1 MALRG
6 VHAHAGNGRF
16 GKGTDIAKVKNKSSA
31 KQSAPAASLPVNPMH
46 LLLPLALAQFI
57 NAYDTTA
64 MNVAV
69 SKVVLNLH
77 TSISGIQ
84 AALTIYSLVMAA
96 CMITGSKLGDIWG
109 RNRTFS
115 IGVTMYGVGALITAF
130 SFNLGMMTFGWS
142 LLEGLGSAL
151 MIPAIFAL
159 VGTILPPG
167 KDRLKGYAIIGS
179 AAAGGAAMGPLLMGF
194 WATLGPWTWRLSFI
208 SEAVVVLVVLSM
220 LRRMGKAP
228 AVENKPKLDVVGAIL
243 SALGLALIVLG
254 VLQASQYGWVHAR
267 IPVVFHDKVIIPA
280 GGISPVIPFVIAGI
294 IVIGLFLLWQR
305 HKTNAGK
312 EPLIELSLFKSRMV
326 AVGMPIVLMLMFMQ
340 AGLLFV
346 VPVFLQIS
354 LNLSPILCGI
364 CIFPLT
370 VFLIVFSQLTGR
382 LTKKFSPK
390 TLIMVGMAL
399 IPLGI
404 VLIWVLLSDKPSAWQ
419 VIPGGIIVGIGIGLA
434 NAPLLN
440 AVQST
445 APAKEQSEISGINRA
460 FSNLGGSFG
469 TAIAGAVLM
478 SVLITTTLNLVGSNP
493 LLQKNVSAKHKSEFT
508 QALKKDAQTITDKQA
523 RAMFGKVAAGVV
535 KKEGLSP
542 SLENALASQ
551 MVGINHKARN
561 KALLAALLAVGLIGI
576 LGFLL
581 SFFMPRIPK
590 SKEEDDDEPADKPT
604 EQPAAT

>member
-1 MALRG
+1 
-6 VHAHAGNGRF
+6 
-16 GKGTDIAKVKNKSSA
+16 
-31 KQSAPAASLPVNPMH
+31 MH

-77 TSISGIQ
+77 TTISGVQ

-109 RNRTFS
+109 RNRTFG
-115 IGVTMYGVGALITAF
+115 IGVAMYGVGALITAF
-130 SFNLGMMTFGWS
+130 SVNLGMMTFGWS

-167 KDRLKGYAIIGS
+167 KDRLKGYAIVGS
-179 AAAGGAAMGPLLMGF
+179 AAAAGAAMGPLLMGF
-194 WATLGPWTWRLSFI
+194 WATLGTWTWRLSFV
-208 SEAVVVLVVLSM
+208 SEAIVVLVVLSM
-220 LRRMGKAP
+220 LRRMGKSP
-228 AVENKPKLDVVGAIL
+228 AVGNKPKLDVVGAVL
-243 SALGLALIVLG
+243 SALGLAMIVLG
-254 VLQASQYGWVHAR
+254 VLLASTYGWVHAR
-267 IPVVFHDKVIIPA
+267 VPVTIGKEVIIPA

-294 IVIGLFLLWQR
+294 VILALFLLWQS
-305 HKTNAGK
+305 HKTKTGK
-312 EPLIELSLFKSRMV
+312 EPLIELSLFKSRSV
-326 AVGMPIVLMLMFMQ
+326 AVGMPIVLLLMFMQ

-346 VPVFLQIS
+346 VPVFLQLS
-354 LNLSPILCGI
+354 LNLSPILCGVA
-364 CIFPLT
+364 IFPLT

-382 LTKKFSPK
+382 LTKKFSSK
-390 TLIMVGMAL
+390 TLIMAGMAL

-404 VLIWVLLSDKPSAWQ
+404 ILIWVLLSDKPAAWQ

-440 AVQST
+440 TVQST
-445 APAKEQSEISGINRA
+445 APEKEQSEISGINRA

-469 TAIAGAVLM
+469 TAIAGAVLI
-478 SVLITTTLNLVGSNP
+478 SVLISTTLTLVGANP
-493 LLQKNVSAKHKSEFT
+493 LLQKYVTPKHQQELT
-508 QALKKDAQTITDKQA
+508 QALNKDAQTISDKQA
-523 RAMFGKVAAGVV
+523 KALFGKVAAAVI
-535 KKEGLSP
+535 KKE
-542 SLENALASQ
+542 SLAPALVDKLAAQ

-576 LGFLL
+576 LGFIFSIFL
-581 SFFMPRIPK
+581 PRLPK
-590 SKEEDDDEPADKPT
+590 TKEEDEKADEPALA
-604 EQPAAT
+604 EPASAKAE

>member
-1 MALRG
+1 
-6 VHAHAGNGRF
+6 
-16 GKGTDIAKVKNKSSA
+16 
-31 KQSAPAASLPVNPMH
+31 MH
-46 LLLPLALAQFI
+46 LLLPLALAQFM

-77 TSISGIQ
+77 TTISGVQ

-109 RNRTFS
+109 RNRTFA
-115 IGVTMYGVGALITAF
+115 IGVSMYGVGALITAF
-130 SFNLGMMTFGWS
+130 SVNLGMMTFGWS

-159 VGTILPPG
+159 VGTILPAG

-194 WATLGPWTWRLSFI
+194 WATLGAWTWRLSFV
-208 SEAVVVLVVLSM
+208 SEAIVVLVVLAM
-220 LRRMGKAP
+220 LRRMGKSP
-228 AVENKPKLDVVGAIL
+228 AVENKPKLDGVGAVL
-243 SALGLALIVLG
+243 SAIGLALIVLG
-254 VLQASQYGWVHAR
+254 VLQAGAYGWLHAR
-267 IPVVFHDKVIIPA
+267 VAVTIGNKVLIPA
-280 GGISPVIPFVIAGI
+280 GGLSPVIPFVVAGI
-294 IVIGLFLLWQR
+294 IVLGLFLLWQR
-305 HKTNAGK
+305 HKTKVGK
-312 EPLIELSLFKSRMV
+312 EPLIELSLFKSRSV

-354 LNLSPILCGI
+354 LNLSPILCGVA
-364 CIFPLT
+364 IFPLT

-390 TLIMVGMAL
+390 TLIMAGMAL

-404 VLIWVLLSDKPSAWQ
+404 ILIWVLLSDKPSAWQ

-469 TAIAGAVLM
+469 TAIAGAVLI
-478 SVLITTTLNLVGSNP
+478 SVLISTTLSLVGHNP
-493 LLQKNVSAKHKSEFT
+493 VLQKNITAKHKQEFT
-508 QALKKDAQTITDKQA
+508 LALKKDAQTISDKQA
-523 RAMFGKVAAGVV
+523 RALFGKVAAEVV
-535 KKEGLSP
+535 AKEKLSP
-542 SLENALASQ
+542 RLVDSMAAQ

-576 LGFLL
+576 LGFIL
-581 SFFMPRIPK
+581 SIFMPRIPK
-590 SKEEDDDEPADKPT
+590 SKEEDEDEEPASDKP
-604 EQPAAT
+604 ATT

>member
-1 MALRG
+1 MALKG
-6 VHAHAGNGRF
+6 HAVRRII
-16 GKGTDIAKVKNKSSA
+16 GKGTDIAKGKDSA
-31 KQSAPAASLPVNPMH
+31 NGKQLSPAGSAPVNPMH

-69 SKVVLNLH
+69 SKVVVNLH
-77 TSISGIQ
+77 TTISGVQ

-115 IGVTMYGVGALITAF
+115 IGVTMYGAGALITAF
-130 SFNLGMMTFGWS
+130 SVNLGMMTVGWS

-194 WATLGPWTWRLSFI
+194 WATLGTWTWRLSFV
-208 SEAVVVLVVLSM
+208 SEVVVVLVILSM
-220 LRRMGKAP
+220 LHRMGKAP
-228 AVENKPKLDVVGAIL
+228 AVENKPKLDGVGAVL
-243 SALGLALIVLG
+243 SAVGLALIVLG
-254 VLQASQYGWVHAR
+254 VLQASAYGWVHAR
-267 IPVVFHDKVIIPA
+267 VPVNIGNKVIIPA
-280 GGISPVIPFVIAGI
+280 GGISPVIPFVVAGI
-294 IVIGLFLLWQR
+294 IILALFVLWQR

-312 EPLIELSLFKSRMV
+312 EPLIELSLFKNRSV
-326 AVGMPIVLMLMFMQ
+326 AIGMPIVLMLMFMQ

-404 VLIWVLLSDKPSAWQ
+404 IFVWVLLSDKPSAWQ
-419 VIPGGIIVGIGIGLA
+419 VIPGGIVVGIGIGLA

-440 AVQST
+440 TVQST
-445 APAKEQSEISGINRA
+445 APAKEQSEISGVNRA
-460 FSNLGGSFG
+460 FSNLGGSSG
-469 TAIAGAVLM
+469 
-478 SVLITTTLNLVGSNP
+478 
-493 LLQKNVSAKHKSEFT
+493 
-508 QALKKDAQTITDKQA
+508 
-523 RAMFGKVAAGVV
+523 R
-535 KKEGLSP
+535 
-542 SLENALASQ
+542 
-551 MVGINHKARN
+551 R
-561 KALLAALLAVGLIGI
+561 
-576 LGFLL
+576 
-581 SFFMPRIPK
+581 
-590 SKEEDDDEPADKPT
+590 
-604 EQPAAT
+604 

>member
-1 MALRG
+1 
-6 VHAHAGNGRF
+6 
-16 GKGTDIAKVKNKSSA
+16 
-31 KQSAPAASLPVNPMH
+31 MH

-77 TSISGIQ
+77 TTISGVQ

-109 RNRTFS
+109 RNRTFG
-115 IGVTMYGVGALITAF
+115 IGVAMYGVGALITAF
-130 SFNLGMMTFGWS
+130 SVNLGMMTFGWS

-167 KDRLKGYAIIGS
+167 KDRLKGYAIVGS
-179 AAAGGAAMGPLLMGF
+179 AAAAGAAMGPLLMGF
-194 WATLGPWTWRLSFI
+194 WATLGTWTWRLSFV
-208 SEAVVVLVVLSM
+208 SEAIVVLVVLSM
-220 LRRMGKAP
+220 LRRMGKSP
-228 AVENKPKLDVVGAIL
+228 AVGNKPKLDVVGAVL
-243 SALGLALIVLG
+243 SALGLAMIVLG
-254 VLQASQYGWVHAR
+254 VLLASTYGWVHAR
-267 IPVVFHDKVIIPA
+267 VPVTIGKEVIIPA

-294 IVIGLFLLWQR
+294 VILALFLLWQS
-305 HKTNAGK
+305 HKTKTGK
-312 EPLIELSLFKSRMV
+312 EPLIELSLFKSRSV
-326 AVGMPIVLMLMFMQ
+326 AVGMPIVLLLMFMQ

-346 VPVFLQIS
+346 VPVFLQLS
-354 LNLSPILCGI
+354 LNLSPILCGVA
-364 CIFPLT
+364 IFPLT

-390 TLIMVGMAL
+390 TLIMAGMAL

-404 VLIWVLLSDKPSAWQ
+404 ILIWVLLSDKPAAWQ

-440 AVQST
+440 TVQST
-445 APAKEQSEISGINRA
+445 APEKEQSEISGINRA

-469 TAIAGAVLM
+469 TAIAGAVLI
-478 SVLITTTLNLVGSNP
+478 SVLISTTLTLVGANP
-493 LLQKNVSAKHKSEFT
+493 LLQKYVTPKHQQELT
-508 QALKKDAQTITDKQA
+508 QAQA
-523 RAMFGKVAAGVV
+523 LFGKVAAAVI
-535 KKEGLSP
+535 KKE
-542 SLENALASQ
+542 SLAPALVDKLAAQ

-576 LGFLL
+576 LGFIFSIFL
-581 SFFMPRIPK
+581 PRLPK
-590 SKEEDDDEPADKPT
+590 TKEEDEKADEPALA
-604 EQPAAT
+604 EPASAKAE

>member
-1 MALRG
+1 
-6 VHAHAGNGRF
+6 
-16 GKGTDIAKVKNKSSA
+16 
-31 KQSAPAASLPVNPMH
+31 MH

-77 TSISGIQ
+77 TTISGVQ

-109 RNRTFS
+109 RNRTFG

-130 SFNLGMMTFGWS
+130 SVNLGMMTFGWS

-167 KDRLKGYAIIGS
+167 KDRLKGYAIVGS
-179 AAAGGAAMGPLLMGF
+179 AAAAGAAMGPLLMGF
-194 WATLGPWTWRLSFI
+194 WATLGTWTWRLSFV
-208 SEAVVVLVVLSM
+208 SEAIVVLVVLSM
-220 LRRMGKAP
+220 LRRMGKSP
-228 AVENKPKLDVVGAIL
+228 AVENKPKLDVVGAVL
-243 SALGLALIVLG
+243 SALGLAMIVLG
-254 VLQASQYGWVHAR
+254 VLLASTYGWVHAR
-267 IPVVFHDKVIIPA
+267 VPVTIGKKVIIPA

-294 IVIGLFLLWQR
+294 VILALFLLWQR
-305 HKTNAGK
+305 HKTKAGK
-312 EPLIELSLFKSRMV
+312 EPLIELSLFKSRSV
-326 AVGMPIVLMLMFMQ
+326 AVGMPIVLLLMFMQ

-346 VPVFLQIS
+346 VPVFLQLS
-354 LNLSPILCGI
+354 LNLSPILCGVA
-364 CIFPLT
+364 IFPLT

-390 TLIMVGMAL
+390 TLIMAGMAL

-404 VLIWVLLSDKPSAWQ
+404 ILIWVLLSDKPAAWQ

-440 AVQST
+440 TVQST
-445 APAKEQSEISGINRA
+445 APEKEQSEISGINRA

-469 TAIAGAVLM
+469 TAIAGAVLI
-478 SVLITTTLNLVGSNP
+478 SVLISTTLTLVGANP
-493 LLQKNVSAKHKSEFT
+493 LLQKYVTPKHQQELT
-508 QALKKDAQTITDKQA
+508 QALNKDAQTISDKQA
-523 RAMFGKVAAGVV
+523 KALFGKVAAAVI
-535 KKEGLSP
+535 KKENLAP
-542 SLENALASQ
+542 ALVDKLAAQ

-576 LGFLL
+576 LGFIFSIFL
-581 SFFMPRIPK
+581 PRLPK
-590 SKEEDDDEPADKPT
+590 TKEEDEEADEPA
-604 EQPAAT
+604 PAGPAPVKAE

>member
-1 MALRG
+1 
-6 VHAHAGNGRF
+6 
-16 GKGTDIAKVKNKSSA
+16 
-31 KQSAPAASLPVNPMH
+31 MH

-77 TSISGIQ
+77 TTISGVQ

-109 RNRTFS
+109 RNRTFG

-130 SFNLGMMTFGWS
+130 SVNLGMMTFGWS

-159 VGTILPPG
+159 VGTILPAG

-194 WATLGPWTWRLSFI
+194 WATLGAWTWRLSFV
-208 SEAVVVLVVLSM
+208 SEAVVVLVVLAM

-228 AVENKPKLDVVGAIL
+228 AVENKPKLDIVGAVL

-254 VLQASQYGWVHAR
+254 VLQASAYGWVHTR
-267 IPVVFHDKVIIPA
+267 VPVIIGKKVIITA

-294 IVIGLFLLWQR
+294 IILALFLLWQR

-312 EPLIELSLFKSRMV
+312 EPLIELSLFKSRSV
-326 AVGMPIVLMLMFMQ
+326 AIGMPIVLMLTFMQ

-346 VPVFLQIS
+346 VPVFLQLS

-390 TLIMVGMAL
+390 TLIMAGMAL

-404 VLIWVLLSDKPSAWQ
+404 IFIWVLLSNKPSAWQ

-440 AVQST
+440 TVQST

-469 TAIAGAVLM
+469 TAIAGAVLI
-478 SVLITTTLNLVGSNP
+478 SVLISTTLSLVGSNP
-493 LLQKNVSAKHKSEFT
+493 LLMKDVTAKHKQEFV
-508 QALKKDAQTITDKQA
+508 QALNKDAQTISDKQA
-523 RAMFGKVAAGVV
+523 RVLFNKVAAEFV
-535 KKEGLSP
+535 KKE
-542 SLENALASQ
+542 NANPTVERELAAQ

-561 KALLAALLAVGLIGI
+561 KALLAALLAVGVIGI
-576 LGFLL
+576 LGFVF
-581 SFFMPRIPK
+581 SFFLPSIPRARDDDD
-590 SKEEDDDEPADKPT
+590 EDDEPADK
-604 EQPAAT
+604 AADKPSTG